1 MDLKEYSWGLL
12 TVNEKILTF
21 NREGCSI
28 TFLAGIIGFINYY

>member
-21 NREGCSI
+21 NRGCSI
-28 TFLAGIIGFINYY
+28 TFIADIIGFINYY